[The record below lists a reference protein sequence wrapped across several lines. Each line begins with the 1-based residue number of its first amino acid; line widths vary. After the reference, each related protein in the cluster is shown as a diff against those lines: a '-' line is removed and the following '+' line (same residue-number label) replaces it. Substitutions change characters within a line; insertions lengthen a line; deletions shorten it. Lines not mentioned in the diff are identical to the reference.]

1 MEAMPNE
8 PHLQSPAAPRP
19 PNPAWLALGV
29 VLTVLALGFMLWRG
43 PMRALAPGGSSD
55 FSLIWQST
63 RAWAQGQ
70 SPYTVES
77 TTRVWEEHAGAGGE
91 APPSE
96 RNPALLVYPPSTFV
110 VMAPWCLTDWTRS
123 AVLWAAGNTVLLL
136 GSVVLTLGLAGLS
149 PRRAAWWFGA
159 AGMLLL
165 APGHTSISVG
175 QVSVLVYFLIVLAHA
190 MRVAGRP
197 NACGGLL
204 GLACAIKPQVALL
217 FLAYEVGRRRWRVGI
232 AGAVTVA
239 VVGALG
245 VWWLSRAGI
254 DWLPEWRANL
264 AAFANSDN
272 ANPTASNPLR
282 YHLINLHYLLHGFVG
297 DVGTVKLLVYGVCGG
312 LCAGYF
318 AADLGKPEGRGE
330 LTSASFVAV
339 IAMLVVYH
347 RMYDAVVLLLPAAW
361 LVREL
366 AARRPGVLQG
376 AAGLGLA
383 AYLLPGAS
391 LLNSL
396 AASGRLPATVVEAG
410 WFQRLVM
417 PHAVLALLGLAAVLL
432 WARWRDPVGPKP
444 AVDP

>member
-8 PHLQSPAAPRP
+8 PLRTDAQPSP
-19 PNPAWLALGV
+19 PNPAWRTFGV

-63 RAWAQGQ
+63 RAWAEGQ

-77 TTRVWEEHAGAGGE
+77 TAKVWREHAGAPAGE
-91 APPSE
+91 EPPSE
-96 RNPALLVYPPSTFV
+96 RNAALLVYPPTTFV

-123 AVLWAAGNTVLLL
+123 AVLWAAANTVLLMA
-136 GSVVLTLGLAGLS
+136 SVVLTLGLAGLT

-165 APGHTSISVG
+165 APGHTAISVG
-175 QVSVLVYFLIVLAHA
+175 QVSVLVYFLIVLAQA
-190 MRVAGRP
+190 MRLAGRE

-239 VVGALG
+239 AVGALG

-254 DWLPEWRANL
+254 DWVGPWRANL
-264 AAFANSDN
+264 AAFAGSDN
-272 ANPTASNPLR
+272 ANPTAANPLR
-282 YHLINLHYLLHGFVG
+282 YHLINLHYLLHGFIG
-297 DVGTVKLLVYGVCGG
+297 DVGTVKLLVYAVCGG
-312 LCAGYF
+312 LAAGYF
-318 AADLGKPEGRGE
+318 VADLKKPEGRGE

-366 AARRPGVLQG
+366 AAGRRGVLQAG
-376 AAGLGLA
+376 AGLGLA
-383 AYLLPGAS
+383 AFLAPGAS

-396 AASGRLPATVVEAG
+396 AVSGRLPRAVAEAG
-410 WFQRLVM
+410 WFQAVVM
-417 PHAVLALLGLAAVLL
+417 PHAPLALLVLAGVLAA
-432 WARWRDPVGPKP
+432 ARARDPREPGPQRLG
-444 AVDP
+444 